1 MKQIENDQAGNMRL
15 QFSAKLISNL
25 PETTLQNSNGKNY
38 KVVNIE
44 FTDVKGNVRQAGA
57 AIYEGNY
64 SHGVVKGETYL
75 TTVTITEKANYI
87 QMSHLTA
94 NAGSVETSAF
104 LATTEVSSDVRK
116 LVSEINS

>member
-15 QFSAKLISNL
+15 QFSAKLMSNL

-44 FTDVKGNVRQAGA
+44 FTDVNGDTRQAGA

-64 SHGVVKGETYL
+64 KHGVVKGETYL

>member
-1 MKQIENDQAGNMRL
+1 MKQIENDQAGNMRI
-15 QFSAKLISNL
+15 QFSAKLMSNL

-44 FTDVKGNVRQAGA
+44 FTDVNGNVRQAGA

-64 SHGVVKGETYL
+64 SYGVTKGESYL
-75 TTVTITEKANYI
+75 ATVTITEKGNYI

-94 NAGSVETSAF
+94 NAGRVETSAF
-104 LATTEVSSDVRK
+104 LASTEVSSDVK
-116 LVSEINS
+116 ELVGEIRN